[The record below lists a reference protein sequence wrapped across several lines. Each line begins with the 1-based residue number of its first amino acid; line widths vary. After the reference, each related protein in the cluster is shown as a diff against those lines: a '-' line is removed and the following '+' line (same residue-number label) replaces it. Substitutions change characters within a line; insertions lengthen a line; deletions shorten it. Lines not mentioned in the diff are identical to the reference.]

1 MIKKIRYKLVYNR
14 SGCLNQRGEGLI
26 QIEAEQQRRKIYF
39 STHTYVFPENFAH
52 GCVVKLDN
60 ADGLNFALYSMIREI
75 EGIELEYVKMGV
87 DVTLPLLKEAVKS
100 HLAPAAKLT
109 AFGNQVVSNSERR
122 ELTKQNYRTLFNN
135 LERFR
140 PGVLITDIDYQ
151 FVSSYDKWLRE
162 SGIAHNT
169 RTSRLRLLRAILNE
183 AKKRDI
189 VTSNPF
195 DRFKIP
201 GMVAK
206 KGYIT
211 LEQREMLEDMQLEG
225 YEDLVRDGFLIG
237 CYTGLRFSDV
247 VSLRQDHISDGW
259 LVKQMVKTSY
269 WVEIP
274 VAKLFDGKMMG
285 LVAKYGGDIGR
296 LTKRLGS
303 NAAVNK
309 TLHVL
314 LAAVGADTK
323 ITFHSSRHT
332 FATLLGQQ
340 GVDLSVTSKLLG
352 HRKVQTTEI
361 YREVDRRG
369 IVMELDR
376 KNPNAGEP
384 HNSSDMQQCVA
395 RPSA

>member
-314 LAAVGADTK
+314 LATVGADTK

>member
-26 QIEAEQQRRKIYF
+26 QIEAEQQHRKIYF
-39 STHTYVFPENFAH
+39 STHTYVSPENFAH
-52 GCVVKLDN
+52 GCVVNLEH
-60 ADGLNFALYSMIREI
+60 ADGLNYALYSMIREI
-75 EGIELEYVKMGV
+75 EGIEMEYVKMGV

-109 AFGNQVVSNSERR
+109 AFGNQVVSSSERR

-225 YEDLVRDGFLIG
+225 YEDLVRDGFLVG

-340 GVDLSVTSKLLG
+340 GIDLSVTSKLLG